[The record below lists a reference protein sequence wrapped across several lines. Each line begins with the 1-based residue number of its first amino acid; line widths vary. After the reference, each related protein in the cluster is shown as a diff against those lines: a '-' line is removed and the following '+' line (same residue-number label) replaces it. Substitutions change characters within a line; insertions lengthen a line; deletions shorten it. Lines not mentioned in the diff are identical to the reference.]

1 MFLEM
6 PAIICTVKSHGE
18 HGVIVR
24 ALTADHGLVSGYV
37 GGGRSRTM
45 RPVLMASNL
54 VQARLHARSPEQMAS
69 LTVELVHS
77 RGPLLREP
85 IAAAALEWATALSA
99 IALPERHPYPRLY
112 AALDGLLSAI
122 EAAPAARDWVAALVR
137 FELLILSEIGFGLDL
152 TVCAA
157 NGTTTDLAFV
167 SPKSAAAI
175 SASAG
180 SAYKHKLLRLPPFVL
195 DGATG
200 DWADLFDGL
209 NLTGHFL
216 ERNILGDRRVDVLP
230 ARTRLIDR
238 LKRAVA

>member
-1 MFLEM
+1 MRTLLL
-6 PAIICTVKSHGE
+6 
-18 HGVIVR
+18 GVI
-24 ALTADHGLVSGYV
+24 AIGSI
-37 GGGRSRTM
+37 
-45 RPVLMASNL
+45 
-54 VQARLHARSPEQMAS
+54 
-69 LTVELVHS
+69 
-77 RGPLLREP
+77 EP
-85 IAAAALEWATALSA
+85 IASAALEWATALSA

-157 NGTTTDLAFV
+157 TGATADLAFV

-175 SASAG
+175 SATAG
-180 SAYKHKLLRLPPFVL
+180 TSYKHKLLRLPPFVL